1 MYQFRFPKHQEILR
15 SGGWMTYI
23 IMACLLFAFQNAIG
37 QQANSTTSLFSLASQ
52 DDLSKI
58 SQQRAGKIQ
67 QMERTGLYKQVLP
80 VKIGDLA
87 KIQKKGVL
95 TFNIPGSSEELTYYA
110 RQVDVESETEFKW
123 MGVSKDEVST
133 ALFICE
139 KGQLF
144 GAFRFNNRHFQVF
157 TLENGISVL
166 QEDRN
171 DLEAHCDADKGGFA
185 LPDAKDPAH
194 NDQDE
199 NARMGVC
206 SEPMRVFVAYTAAAA
221 SAVANIGQ
229 TITLSVQQ
237 YNQTIDNSGATELA
251 NKITL
256 AGTQLVT
263 FSSNSPE
270 TAASA
275 GEAAARLRDNA
286 TIQNL
291 RNQFNADLVIGLID
305 ANFGGTVGSVITI
318 PADNTNY
325 CAVVL
330 ATASSHTASY
340 TFTHE
345 LGHLVGG
352 RHEGDTNPPA
362 YSHGYKFGANRTMMH
377 TFDIL
382 SNRIMYFSNPYIQI
396 AGTPIGTPGTNHV
409 ARVISETS
417 WKVVNFRPSVGTPFH
432 ATIDGPSGIG
442 SSGNYRWELLYF
454 CRNIVSTT
462 WQYSFDGFTY
472 NTYWGGGDMMDYYVN
487 ESQNGSLF
495 LRCVIIT
502 DQAQTYTT
510 SKTVNVNIC
519 PGCRTTETPVTQSES
534 ETAFYSVSPNPANN
548 KIKINYSISQKSD
561 IHVELFDLLGR
572 SHISKPVK
580 DVPSGNHTEHM
591 DISKLTSGLYICRLT
606 HGGKTIS
613 KPFVV
618 TK

>member
-1 MYQFRFPKHQEILR
+1 
-15 SGGWMTYI
+15 MTVV
-23 IMACLLFAFQNAIG
+23 LLFAYQNAIG
-37 QQANSTTSLFSLASQ
+37 QHAKSTTSLFSQASP

-58 SQQRAGKIQ
+58 SQQRTGKIQ
-67 QMERTGLYKQVLP
+67 QMERSGLYKQIIP

-87 KIQKKGVL
+87 KIQKKGIL

-110 RQVDVESETEFKW
+110 RQVDAESETDFKW
-123 MGVSKDEVST
+123 MGASKDGVST

-144 GAFRFNNRHFQVF
+144 GAFRFGNRHFQVF

-171 DLEAHCDADKGGFA
+171 DLEAHCNGDKGGFA
-185 LPDAKDPAH
+185 LPDVKDPAQ
-194 NDQDE
+194 NPDE

-256 AGTQLVT
+256 AGTQLVS
-263 FSSNSPE
+263 FPSNSPE
-270 TAASA
+270 TAATA
-275 GEAAARLRDNA
+275 GEAAARLRDNT

-291 RNQFNADLVIGLID
+291 RNQFNADLVIGIID

-352 RHEGDTNPPA
+352 RHENDTNPPTYA
-362 YSHGYKFGANRTMMH
+362 HGYKFGANRTMMH

-382 SNRIMYFSNPYIQI
+382 SNRIMYFSNPYVQV
-396 AGTPIGTPGTNHV
+396 AGTPTGTPSTNHV

-442 SSGNYRWELLYF
+442 NSGNYRWELLYF
-454 CRNIVSTT
+454 CRNIISTT
-462 WQYSFDGFTY
+462 WQYSFDGFNY
-472 NTYWGGGDMMDYYVN
+472 NTYWGGGDVMDYFVN
-487 ESQNGSLF
+487 ESLNGSLF
-495 LRCVIIT
+495 LRCIVVT
-502 DQAQTYTT
+502 DQAQTYTAT
-510 SKTVNVNIC
+510 KAVNVNIC
-519 PGCRTTETPVTQSES
+519 SGCRTTETPLTSPEF
-534 ETAFYSVSPNPANN
+534 ETVFRSVSPNPANN
-548 KIKINYSISQKSD
+548 KIKINYSLNQKSD
-561 IHVELFDLLGR
+561 THLEFFDLMGR
-572 SHISKPVK
+572 SHISRHAEGIGP
-580 DVPSGNHTEHM
+580 GNYVDDI

-606 HGGKTIS
+606 YGGKTFS

-618 TK
+618 VK